1 MISTTTMTNSR
12 VGRILPK
19 AIATKRVESIDLL
32 RGLVMIIMA
41 LDHTRDYFHSSA
53 FVFNP
58 EDLSQTN
65 VILFFTR
72 WITHFCAP
80 VFVLLAGC
88 SAYLYG
94 IKRSRK
100 QLSFFLLT
108 RGIWLV
114 VAELFVISLFRTFN
128 PTYHFFNLQ
137 VIWAIG
143 ISMIV
148 LSLLIYLKQR
158 YVLLTGIMLV
168 AAHNLLDNFHVPG
181 TNALSIFWSFL
192 HEPSYFTIGHS
203 VFHIHYPVLP
213 WIGIMSLGYCLGSLY
228 ARDFDPAIRKKSLL
242 LLGIGAIVLFAIL
255 RSANLYGDAAVWT
268 TQRNIVYSILSFINV
283 TKYPPSLLYILI
295 TLGPALIFLSL
306 TEKPLTSFTK
316 KIAVFGRVPM
326 FYYLAHIL
334 FIHVFAV
341 AGAVLSGYRWS
352 DMVLTSMVQRQP
364 ELKGYGFSL
373 PIVYLI
379 WIGLVLILYP
389 LCRWFDR
396 YKTANLSTQRWLSY
410 L

>member
-1 MISTTTMTNSR
+1 MISTITTTNSR

-19 AIATKRVESIDLL
+19 AMTNKRVESIDLL

-41 LDHTRDYFHSSA
+41 LDHTRDYFHNSA
-53 FVFNP
+53 FLFNP
-58 EDLSQTN
+58 EDLAQTN
-65 VILFFTR
+65 TILFLTR
-72 WITHFCAP
+72 WVTHFCAP

-100 QLSFFLLT
+100 QLAFFLLT

-114 VAELFVISLFRTFN
+114 VAELFIISLFRTFN

-148 LSLLIYLKQR
+148 LSGLIYLKQR
-158 YVLLTGIMLV
+158 YVLLVGIVLV
-168 AAHNLLDNFHVPG
+168 ATHNLLDNTHIPG
-181 TNALSIFWSFL
+181 SNALSIFWSFL

-213 WIGIMSLGYCLGSLY
+213 WIGIMAIGYCLGSLY
-228 ARDFDPAIRKKSLL
+228 ARDYDPVSRKRILL
-242 LLGIGAIVLFAIL
+242 ILGLGAISLFVIL
-255 RSANLYGDAAVWT
+255 RSGNLYGDAAVWA
-268 TQRNIVYSILSFINV
+268 TQRNAVYSILSFLNV

-306 TEKPLTSFTK
+306 TEQPLTLIKK

-334 FIHVFAV
+334 LIHFFAV
-341 AGAVLSGYRWS
+341 AGAVLSGYKWS

-364 ELKGYGFSL
+364 ELKGYGFNL
-373 PIVYLI
+373 AIVYII
-379 WIGLVLILYP
+379 WIVLVLILYP
-389 LCRWFDR
+389 LCTWFDR
-396 YKTANLSTQRWLSY
+396 YKRANQSTKPWLSY